1 MNNGVNE
8 NQQLTIEP
16 IAEQPAIAAAA
27 PQPVIQPETKPEIQP
42 EIKPEIQPEAAPQ
55 PTIQPETKPEGSLGS
70 NVKIA
75 PAQPMYDANGKV
87 VEQTPAEEKKPIVTQ
102 PTPTPPGEPP
112 QIQVRQESEQ
122 APAEEQKEEKSEKK
136 QRNLRPLFLIIIL
149 VLVGVIVYQY
159 LDKQQTL
166 KQAQYNNIV
175 TSTDGKEIEL
185 DLNSTIVQDLYD
197 KVKTTV
203 KEDIANPNFDDEMK
217 RYLAFRQL
225 SANDLYESNCNL
237 FDQTGMFFYA
247 CNEQS
252 DKPLAF
258 KEESLQREI
267 KTLFGENTNLVNANI
282 QLGRHCL
289 GGYEYIEA
297 RGEYVQGKCTKHSA
311 STTTAK
317 KTLIKATKKD
327 NEIKLEEETRY
338 VAADNSEMPGNLKS
352 GIYTYTFR
360 LDTNLNYAYVSKD
373 YRTKY

>member
-8 NQQLTIEP
+8 NQQITIEP
-16 IAEQPAIAAAA
+16 IAEQPTVAPQAAPA
-27 PQPVIQPETKPEIQP
+27 PQPVIQPEI
-42 EIKPEIQPEAAPQ
+42 
-55 PTIQPETKPEGSLGS
+55 KPEGSLGS

-87 VEQTPAEEKKPIVTQ
+87 VETKPVEEKKPVVIQ

-112 QIQVRQESEQ
+112 QIQVKQESEQ
-122 APAEEQKEEKSEKK
+122 PPVEEKEKQPEKK
-136 QRNLRPLFLIIIL
+136 KRNLSPLFLILLLIL
-149 VLVGVIVYQY
+149 VGLNVYQY
-159 LDKQQTL
+159 LDKNQTV
-166 KQAQYNNIV
+166 KQAKYNNIV
-175 TSTDGKEIEL
+175 TSTDGKDVEL
-185 DLNSTIVQDLYD
+185 DINSTKVQALYD

-203 KEDIANPNFDDEMK
+203 KEDIANPNLDDEMK

-225 SANDLYESNCNL
+225 SSNDTYESNCNL
-237 FDQTGMFFYA
+237 FDPNRIFYYT
-247 CNEQS
+247 CNEQQ

-267 KTLFGENTNLVNANI
+267 KILFGENTKLENANI

-289 GGYEYIEA
+289 GGYEYIEE
-297 RGEYVQGKCTKHSA
+297 RGEYVQGKCTNHSA

-317 KTLIKATKKD
+317 KMIIKAIQND
-327 NEIKLEEETRY
+327 NEIKIEEETKY
-338 VAADNSEMPGNLKS
+338 IATDNSEMPANLKS

>member
-16 IAEQPAIAAAA
+16 VTEQPTNTPVT
-27 PQPVIQPETKPEIQP
+27 PQPVIQPEPQP
-42 EIKPEIQPEAAPQ
+42 EIKPEGDI
-55 PTIQPETKPEGSLGS
+55 GS

-75 PAQPMYDANGKV
+75 PAQPMYDQSGKL
-87 VEQTPAEEKKPIVTQ
+87 VEPKTVEEKKPIVTQ
-102 PTPTPPGEPP
+102 PTETPPGEPP

-122 APAEEQKEEKSEKK
+122 APAEEAKEVQSEKK
-136 QRNLRPLFLIIIL
+136 QHNFRPLFLIIIL
-149 VLVGVIVYQY
+149 LLIGVIVYQY
-159 LDKQQTL
+159 LDTQQTL
-166 KQAQYNNIV
+166 KQVQYNNIV
-175 TSTDGKEIEL
+175 TSTDGKEVEI
-185 DLNSTIVQDLYD
+185 DINSTLVQDLYD

-203 KEDIANPNFDDEMK
+203 KEDIANPNLDDEMK

-237 FDQTGMFFYA
+237 FDSTKIFFYT
-247 CNEQS
+247 CNEKQ
-252 DKPLAF
+252 DKPQAF

-267 KTLFGENTNLVNANI
+267 KTLFGENTKLSNANI
-282 QLGRHCL
+282 QLGRHCI
-289 GGYEYIEA
+289 GGYEYIEE
-297 RGEYVQGKCTKHSA
+297 RGEYVQGKCTNYSA

-317 KTLIKATKKD
+317 KMIIKAIQKD
-327 NEIKLEEETRY
+327 NEIKIEEETRY